1 MEFSKYD
8 INALMH
14 ITKRPPLVFHEGHG
28 MWLTDHAG
36 KRYLDYLQ
44 GWAVNCL
51 GHSPQCIQDAL
62 VSQSK
67 KLINPSPA
75 FYNEPSIELATLL
88 TKNSCFDRVFFASS
102 GAEANEGAI
111 KLARKNGKKFKNKV
125 GSDRY
130 EIITF
135 NHSFHGRTLA
145 TMSASGKAG
154 WDTIFA
160 PQVPGFP
167 KAELNDLASVEKL
180 ITDKTVAVMLEPVQG
195 EGGVIPASREF
206 MQALR
211 ALTKQHG
218 LLLIVDEVQTGMGR
232 TGDMFAYQLSGIEPD
247 IMTLG
252 KGIGG
257 GVPLAA
263 LLCREE
269 VSAFEPGDQGGT
281 YNGNPLMTAVG
292 IAVTNTLLQPG
303 FLQSVKDKGNYLGAE
318 LNKLSEKHGLAGE
331 RGEGLLRALRLG
343 KDIGTEIVETAR
355 DMNPVGLL
363 LNSPRPNLLRFMPSL
378 NVTKEEIDQM
388 IAMLSDVLKKLGH

>member
-1 MEFSKYD
+1 MEFSQYD

-14 ITKRPPLVFHEGHG
+14 ITKRPALVFHEGHG

-44 GWAVNCL
+44 GWAVNCF
-51 GHSPQCIQDAL
+51 GHSPQCIHDAL

-75 FYNEPSIELATLL
+75 FYNEPSIELASLL

-111 KLARKNGKKFKNKV
+111 KLARKYGKKFKNNA
-125 GSDRY
+125 GGDRY

-167 KAELNDLASVEKL
+167 KAELNDIGSVEKL
-180 ITDKTVAVMLEPVQG
+180 INDKTVAVMLEPVQG

-232 TGDMFAYQLSGIEPD
+232 TGELFAYQLSGIEPD

-263 LLCREE
+263 LLSREE

-292 IAVTNTLLQPG
+292 IAVANQLLQPG
-303 FLQSVKDKGNYLGAE
+303 FLQSVKDKGAYLSSE
-318 LNKLSEKHGLAGE
+318 LIKLSDKHGLAGE
-331 RGEGLLRALRLG
+331 RGEGLLRALKLG

-355 DMNPVGLL
+355 DLSPVGLL
-363 LNSPRPNLLRFMPSL
+363 LNSPRPNLLRFMPAL

-388 IAMLSDVLKKLGH
+388 ITMLSDVLKKLGS